1 MSGVA
6 PDPGREGCRDGR
18 RPWLSLLF
26 DDVVFVIRGFSEIPF
41 SPYFEDSLS
50 LEPRLGRDQA
60 LPDPGWDGGLSEKN
74 RKLELMHLPRMG

>member
-1 MSGVA
+1 M
-6 PDPGREGCRDGR
+6 
-18 RPWLSLLF
+18 
-26 DDVVFVIRGFSEIPF
+26 VFVICGFSEIPF

-74 RKLELMHLPRMG
+74 RKLELMHLPRMGYHKLLQGVLEGGQQQQHMI